1 MNDGVKQFI
10 AILIVISAIVVVVK
24 ILAELS

>member
-1 MNDGVKQFI
+1 MSDGVKQFI

-24 ILAELS
+24 IIIELS